1 VIDDLVGI
9 GPQGEVLARGTG
21 LLASVALH
29 LVSPLGLGLR
39 PTIWTALG
47 SVEALAL

>member
-9 GPQGEVLARGTG
+9 GPQEILARGTG